1 MALSVG
7 IDFDENNWKICMLE
21 HGEVLEL
28 RSFVSSGAALGYV
41 ERYCVLYPELTIVA
55 ATAGFESPFTP
66 LYTLGIPPSVE
77 MHADSDAEQKTFG
90 GKALLISIG
99 KLKFNKYYYP
109 FVK

>member
-28 RSFVSSGAALGYV
+28 RSFVNSSAALAYV

-66 LYTLGIPPSVE
+66 LHTLGIPPSAE
-77 MHADSDAEQKTFG
+77 MHAESEAEQQAFG
-90 GKALLISIG
+90 AKDLLFAIWNI
-99 KLKFNKYYYP
+99 KLHNYYEP
-109 FVK
+109 SLK

>member
-28 RSFVSSGAALGYV
+28 RSFVNSSAALAYV

-55 ATAGFESPFTP
+55 ATAGFENPFTP
-66 LYTLGIPPSVE
+66 LHTLGIPPSPE
-77 MHADSDAEQKTFG
+77 KHADSDAEQQKFWA
-90 GKALLISIG
+90 KDLLIAIG
-99 KLKFNKYYYP
+99 NIKSNNYHSP
-109 FVK
+109 PI

>member
-28 RSFVSSGAALGYV
+28 RSFVNSSAALAYV

-66 LYTLGIPPSVE
+66 LHTLGIPPSAE
-77 MHADSDAEQKTFG
+77 MHADSDASYSHWEYE
-90 GKALLISIG
+90 LE
-99 KLKFNKYYYP
+99 
-109 FVK
+109 